1 MRHGV
6 VRHPRD
12 VGVICILEVL
22 HYFRLATSNP
32 LVLTALAKDHGAPK
46 LLNFIIQNDDINPSP
61 QYK

>member
-22 HYFRLATSNP
+22 HYFRLATCNP
-32 LVLTALAKDHGAPK
+32 IVLAALAEDHGALK
-46 LLNFIIQNDDINPSP
+46 LLTLSYRTIT
-61 QYK
+61 